1 MLRRLGKVFLLGVLV
16 GLAVALVRALTRGPD
31 ADALPSAPIGRSLSP
46 PPRPEPVASPGPA
59 ADAEPEAEPEPVA
72 DPGRG
77 AAEPEG
83 RVLVGDTFVAVEEP
97 DPEPDTTDDGERIL
111 RGESFVAVEP
121 APPHGIEAAPPH
133 AVDTTWVSP
142 IDGECPPGY
151 PVKAKL
157 GSRIYHRP
165 GGLSYE
171 RTRPDRCY
179 PSPEAAEADGFR
191 AAKR

>member
-1 MLRRLGKVFLLGVLV
+1 MLRRLRTVFLLGVLV
-16 GLAVALVRALTRGPD
+16 GLAIALVRTLTRASRPD
-31 ADALPSAPIGRSLSP
+31 VLPAAPIGRSLSP
-46 PPRPEPVASPGPA
+46 PPRAEPDRAATPEPTVER
-59 ADAEPEAEPEPVA
+59 EPEVSSAGP
-72 DPGRG
+72 
-77 AAEPEG
+77 
-83 RVLVGDTFVAVEEP
+83 RVLVGDSFVAVEEP
-97 DPEPDTTDDGERIL
+97 DPEPDTTDEGERIL
-111 RGESFVAVEP
+111 RGDSFVAVEP
-121 APPHGIEAAPPH
+121 AAPHDIEPAPPH

-142 IDGECPPGY
+142 IDGGCPPGY

-179 PSPEAAEADGFR
+179 PSTDAAEADGFR